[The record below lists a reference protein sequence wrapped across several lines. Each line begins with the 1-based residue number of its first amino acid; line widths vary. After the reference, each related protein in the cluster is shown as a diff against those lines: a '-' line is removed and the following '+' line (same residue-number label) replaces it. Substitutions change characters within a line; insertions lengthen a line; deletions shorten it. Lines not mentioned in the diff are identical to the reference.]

1 MHYKTVFLSD
11 VHLGWKN
18 CQAEK
23 LLHFLRSMTCDK
35 LYLVGDIVDLWA
47 LRRHWFWPE
56 SHNAI
61 VRELIILAE
70 SKTQVFYVVGN
81 HDPMLTYVPS
91 LKLGEIQAQSFATHE
106 TGTGKKL
113 WIVHGD
119 CVDLRLHYGRWQALI
134 GGGFYYATQWAN
146 RLQKKALSLVGH
158 HGQWSLYQYIKTHLP
173 QAVEVIERFERMMA
187 EETQKRGFD
196 GVVCGHIHHA
206 NVRTYHG
213 IDYYNCGDWI
223 DSCTVLVEHCT
234 GDLSLLRWSEMLEHQ
249 NEKKKRLKIFT
260 RS

>member
-1 MHYKTVFLSD
+1 
-11 VHLGWKN
+11 
-18 CQAEK
+18 
-23 LLHFLRSMTCDK
+23 MTCDK

-146 RLQKKALSLVGH
+146 RLQKKRFRWLAIMANGH
-158 HGQWSLYQYIKTHLP
+158 CINTSRRICH
-173 QAVEVIERFERMMA
+173 
-187 EETQKRGFD
+187 
-196 GVVCGHIHHA
+196 
-206 NVRTYHG
+206 
-213 IDYYNCGDWI
+213 
-223 DSCTVLVEHCT
+223 
-234 GDLSLLRWSEMLEHQ
+234 
-249 NEKKKRLKIFT
+249 KRLK
-260 RS
+260 SLNASNV